1 MNETNPDELIGA
13 RIQDLRTQLQMSQ
26 ADVANYV
33 ARLMGS
39 PFHQQT
45 ILKIEK
51 GTRSL
56 KFLEAT
62 YIARALGVTLE
73 ELGGSQGESR
83 ELFMRADLRARLVDH
98 AFVAAEEAVL
108 ALAREFESSWE
119 FLEQMRSNRP
129 AGVSDE
135 DVEIAQ
141 RNLNKALN
149 MALADFDR
157 LISVGFKGRFAKIQE
172 GLAGESATE

>member
-1 MNETNPDELIGA
+1 MNDTNPDESIGA

-73 ELGGSQGESR
+73 ELGGAQGESR
-83 ELFMRADLRARLVDH
+83 ELFMKSELRARMVDH
-98 AFVAAEEAVL
+98 AFVTAEEALL
-108 ALAREFESSWE
+108 ALAREFEYTWE
-119 FLEQMRSNRP
+119 MLERTTPEHAQGISE
-129 AGVSDE
+129 E
-135 DVEIAQ
+135 DVKVAQ
-141 RNLNKALN
+141 ENLKRALS
-149 MALADFDR
+149 LTFADFER
-157 LISVGFKGRFAKIQE
+157 LISVGFMSRLAKIRE
-172 GLAGESATE
+172 ELAGDAETE